1 MGCGKSSVGKEVAR
15 ILDLKFIDT
24 DLEIEKRTGKKIS
37 EIFAENGELF
47 FRDLETELCKE
58 LLNKDNMLIS
68 TGGGIVLRKENSDI
82 LRKNGL
88 IFLLRA
94 SAETTFERIRH
105 KKDRPLLQVE
115 NPMEKINELLE
126 KREEFYKYAGDFEI
140 ITDGRDILDIAE
152 EIRKIY
158 LSN

>member
-24 DLEIEKRTGKKIS
+24 DLEIAKRTGKKIS

-126 KREEFYKYAGDFEI
+126 KREEFYEYAGDFEI

>member
-47 FRDLETELCKE
+47 FRALETELCKE

-126 KREEFYKYAGDFEI
+126 KREEFYEYAGDFEI

>member
-47 FRDLETELCKE
+47 FRDLETKLCKE

-126 KREEFYKYAGDFEI
+126 KREEFYEYAGDFEI

>member
-115 NPMEKINELLE
+115 NPMEKINELVSE
-126 KREEFYKYAGDFEI
+126 
-140 ITDGRDILDIAE
+140 
-152 EIRKIY
+152 
-158 LSN
+158 

>member
-126 KREEFYKYAGDFEI
+126 KMEEFYKYAGDFEI

>member
-126 KREEFYKYAGDFEI
+126 KREEFYEYAGDFEI